1 MSSERT
7 LEIWSSRLQRE
18 LLALT
23 SSDEIDRKQDAG
35 ILPPFVTVKDH
46 QLSIEKGICCVTF
59 SISVE
64 GAPKKKEVK
73 TDKETEHQENEENA
87 AGETDGDEP
96 VVVAAPE
103 DTITAIVEIT
113 LDASLQMKAGS
124 SPDPA
129 ASYPFQRPK
138 AILLRGSEH
147 FPDGSSV
154 QDGDLIAIDCDWT
167 PSLHLND
174 AAQNI
179 ALKVRESIKRGE
191 PFFKLAMETASENLV
206 SSSKVSAFFTSLKT
220 KAAAVV
226 DELDQAAAPKVK
238 SKTKSK
244 PKPKKPPSVVRRKPK
259 KGDRVE
265 IGDIIDLAE
274 EPWSRCA
281 GMYSCK
287 AVRRPEFI
295 EAAIAAAAAEEKNKV
310 STLNIYD
317 DEEDEDVR
325 GPGNYMRLQAGGI
338 RKVAGAGF
346 SGAGSML
353 KSFTLSAK
361 SLVEESF
368 VMLSEDLILE
378 IKCNRFNVA
387 NATVTIA
394 IPVSYLAKLKFRRQ
408 ESLSLFFKQAPDDPL
423 IYMCPDSADA
433 VKQIQTVLKR
443 HGVKGKHTNASMQR
457 AIQAALQMVAEIQA
471 KEKTL
476 EDNPTVERVNVIMDL
491 YRQAAEKFE
500 IAGDA
505 RHEEVMDH
513 MRKFLAKSLTTSILD
528 GSYASKNSVK
538 NGSGTV
544 APEGE
549 VIEPPAQSVD
559 EVEDRVAAKEK
570 DNAEFSAAMKAAE
583 DILMEAHND
592 MKDLLKDDE
601 DFDDLLPPPPQKNF
615 DALKVDADPDS
626 SKDAVTELE
635 DMLKDADKELAELMS
650 T

>member
-295 EAAIAAAAAEEKNKV
+295 EAAIAAAAAEEKN
-310 STLNIYD
+310 
-317 DEEDEDVR
+317 
-325 GPGNYMRLQAGGI
+325 
-338 RKVAGAGF
+338 KVAGAGF

>member
-23 SSDEIDRKQDAG
+23 SSEEGDKQTAG
-35 ILPPFVTVKDH
+35 ILLPFVTVKEH
-46 QLSIEKGICCVTF
+46 ELEMEKGICSVTF

-64 GAPKKKEVK
+64 GAPNPKLRVAKPENTAAEVEDNEGSSD
-73 TDKETEHQENEENA
+73 DKQEGEAAEKVEEK
-87 AGETDGDEP
+87 
-96 VVVAAPE
+96 
-103 DTITAIVEIT
+103 ITAVIEIK
-113 LDASLQMKAGS
+113 LDASLKMSAGS
-124 SPDPA
+124 SPDPSH
-129 ASYPFQRPK
+129 SYPFQRPK
-138 AILLRGSEH
+138 AVLLSGSQY
-147 FPDGSSV
+147 FPEGSSIA
-154 QDGDLIAIDCDWT
+154 DGDLIDIDIDWT

-179 ALKVRESIKRGE
+179 ALKVRESVKREE
-191 PFFKLAMETASENLV
+191 PYFKLEIRNSSDNLT
-206 SSSKVSAFFTSLKT
+206 SSKVSAFFTSLKS

-226 DELDQAAAPKVK
+226 DEFDQAAAPKIK
-238 SKTKSK
+238 SKTKRRI
-244 PKPKKPPSVVRRKPK
+244 KKPSAPKRKPK

-265 IGDIIDLAE
+265 IGDVIDLAE

-287 AVRRPEFI
+287 AIRRPEFV
-295 EAAIAAAAAEEKNKV
+295 EAAIAAAAADDKN
-310 STLNIYD
+310 
-317 DEEDEDVR
+317 
-325 GPGNYMRLQAGGI
+325 
-338 RKVAGAGF
+338 KVAGAGF
-346 SGAGSML
+346 AGAGSMF
-353 KSFTLSAK
+353 KSFTSSAK

-433 VKQIQTVLKR
+433 VKQIQTILKR
-443 HGVKGKHTNASMQR
+443 HGVRGKHTNASMQR
-457 AIQAALQMVAEIQA
+457 AIQAALEMVGEIQA

-476 EDNPTVERVNVIMDL
+476 EDNPTVEKVNDIMDL

-500 IAGDA
+500 LAGDA
-505 RHEEVMDH
+505 RHEEVMVH
-513 MRKFLAKSLTTSILD
+513 MRKFLAKPVTISILD
-528 GSYASKNSVK
+528 GSYSAKK
-538 NGSGTV
+538 SGTDLSTTA

-549 VIEPPAQSVD
+549 VIEPSAASLD
-559 EVEDRVAAKEK
+559 DAEDSAATKEK

-592 MKDLLKDDE
+592 MKDLGMDDE
-601 DFDDLLPPPPQKNF
+601 DFDDMLPTPDKSDSLNQKG
-615 DALKVDADPDS
+615 DG
-626 SKDAVTELE
+626 KDAVTELE

-650 T
+650 S